1 MPSERRRIFSDGA
14 KFDRLSGL
22 PDEVLHHVL
31 SFLDTKCVV
40 QSSILS
46 NRWRSLWKTVP
57 VFNFNGES
65 FNEHNFKD
73 HVDELLKVYFV
84 NSHRLCH
91 VSILNCPGF
100 GERSDIFAAIFRSI
114 SLCDQSIE
122 TLDLKRVQFDNMT
135 FGLQSS
141 GFKVLTTLTLSE
153 CYLDFSSWNQPL
165 NPFAR
170 FPMLKNLALISCSCS
185 LGDDPEDDETMR
197 CLKVVGLQLL
207 ILEVDDV
214 FGFDEIKVFA
224 PNLKRY
230 TYKNQIRDF
239 SPMTEVLVNVPS
251 LEHADIKLLGYKGL
265 YDEYKQEA
273 TRQYANLFLG
283 MSRAVSLVFQFDTA
297 KEVFDACG
305 LLRDRLSPFKRLK
318 SLSLRHSEQKVD
330 IPNYV
335 TRFFFGDSSLKY
347 EKGVNVTKV
356 TTSF

>member
-1 MPSERRRIFSDGA
+1 MLEEIKMPSERRRIFSDGA

-40 QSSILS
+40 RSSILS
-46 NRWRSLWKTVP
+46 NR
-57 VFNFNGES
+57 
-65 FNEHNFKD
+65 
-73 HVDELLKVYFV
+73 
-84 NSHRLCH
+84 LCR

-122 TLDLKRVQFDNMT
+122 TLDLKQVQFDNMT

-185 LGDDPEDDETMR
+185 LGDDPEDEETMR

-273 TRQYANLFLG
+273 NRQYANLFLG
-283 MSRAVSLVFQFDTA
+283 MSRAMSLVFQFDTA
-297 KEVFDACG
+297 KV
-305 LLRDRLSPFKRLK
+305 
-318 SLSLRHSEQKVD
+318 
-330 IPNYV
+330 
-335 TRFFFGDSSLKY
+335 
-347 EKGVNVTKV
+347 
-356 TTSF
+356 SFL